1 MQAVILAAGKS
12 SRFYPF
18 GNGKHKSTEKLLG
31 LSIIE
36 HTVQSIKRA
45 GITDI
50 IVVTDKNSHVR
61 DSLQNRK
68 ALSIQI
74 RFIEQDD
81 PRGMGDA
88 LLRVK
93 AHLAEEFYVLHA
105 HHLEFDQF
113 AKDLKAKQDQD
124 SVVLLAKE
132 AENVNQ
138 FGVLKT
144 DGDKVTDIVE
154 KPDNGS
160 EPSKLCVVGIYLLPK
175 AFIAT
180 LESMPDEH
188 YSFEK
193 AIAKYARENTVRVL
207 TTKKQTIS
215 LKYPWDLLSVNRY
228 LLANAK
234 KSVSHA
240 AKIDKSATIE
250 GEVIIEDGAEILEHA
265 TIKGPC
271 YIGNNAYI
279 GTNAIVREFASIGE
293 GAVVGAGME
302 VKNSIIMDRTTTH
315 SGFIGDSVIG
325 SGCKIAAFF
334 CTGNVRL
341 DRAVVIVK
349 TAEGSVDT
357 GLRALGVCIGNNVQV
372 GIRVSTMPGVLVGSD
387 VVIGPSTAVFSHIPH
402 GTRYYTKFQEVVS
415 EKNEKNLEKRRETLK
430 KMVLFDIDYTLFDTD
445 IFKES
450 HLETYSLYSEVSEM
464 LASLQGIAKIGIF
477 SEGIH
482 EFQKAKLLKTKIHD
496 HFPEEHLHI
505 VAKKDDTLLEIL
517 KKYADSTLFLVD
529 DKLSIL
535 EAAKKQAPSTV
546 TIWIKRG
553 PYAINQ
559 SQTDFLPDATVTSL
573 DEVVAIV

>member
-1 MQAVILAAGKS
+1 
-12 SRFYPF
+12 
-18 GNGKHKSTEKLLG
+18 
-31 LSIIE
+31 
-36 HTVQSIKRA
+36 
-45 GITDI
+45 
-50 IVVTDKNSHVR
+50 
-61 DSLQNRK
+61 
-68 ALSIQI
+68 
-74 RFIEQDD
+74 
-81 PRGMGDA
+81 MGDA

-293 GAVVGAGME
+293 
-302 VKNSIIMDRTTTH
+302 
-315 SGFIGDSVIG
+315 
-325 SGCKIAAFF
+325 
-334 CTGNVRL
+334 
-341 DRAVVIVK
+341 
-349 TAEGSVDT
+349 
-357 GLRALGVCIGNNVQV
+357 
-372 GIRVSTMPGVLVGSD
+372 
-387 VVIGPSTAVFSHIPH
+387 
-402 GTRYYTKFQEVVS
+402 
-415 EKNEKNLEKRRETLK
+415 
-430 KMVLFDIDYTLFDTD
+430 
-445 IFKES
+445 
-450 HLETYSLYSEVSEM
+450 
-464 LASLQGIAKIGIF
+464 
-477 SEGIH
+477 
-482 EFQKAKLLKTKIHD
+482 
-496 HFPEEHLHI
+496 
-505 VAKKDDTLLEIL
+505 
-517 KKYADSTLFLVD
+517 
-529 DKLSIL
+529 
-535 EAAKKQAPSTV
+535 
-546 TIWIKRG
+546 
-553 PYAINQ
+553 
-559 SQTDFLPDATVTSL
+559 
-573 DEVVAIV
+573 